1 MVKESGNSLWG
12 LKTTVETLIHNL
24 SQTSLYAHRNEDT
37 EKKKKTNKKLQ
48 TFHDSDQ
55 KENQDKVLS
64 SREISMNLHLLS
76 VISQ

>member
-37 EKKKKTNKKLQ
+37 EKKKKATKKL
-48 TFHDSDQ
+48 
-55 KENQDKVLS
+55 
-64 SREISMNLHLLS
+64 
-76 VISQ
+76 

>member
-37 EKKKKTNKKLQ
+37 EKKKKKQPKNYRLFMIQIRKRTRIRFYPAEKFL
-48 TFHDSDQ
+48 
-55 KENQDKVLS
+55 
-64 SREISMNLHLLS
+64 
-76 VISQ
+76 